1 MWTLQIW
8 FRTALQWKS
17 SLSFTGLY
25 CFSSSLWQS
34 KMQTVNWL
42 RTIVFRVRKQWDYCC
57 HILICMVKTIVCS
70 LQFTLTTL
78 SLCMHMWLINRAP
91 SNFAKK
97 CLLKLIKLFSGHY
110 TYVVTQYQNYPK
122 WWHTASSTGLK
133 YRSLFHRSEY
143 RSPWY
148 R

>member
-25 CFSSSLWQS
+25 CFSLSLGQC
-34 KMQTVNWL
+34 KMQTVDCLW
-42 RTIVFRVRKQWDYCC
+42 TIVFRVRKQWNYCC

-70 LQFTLTTL
+70 LRFTLTAL
-78 SLCMHMWLINRAP
+78 SLCMHMSLINRAP

-110 TYVVTQYQNYPK
+110 TYVATQYQNYPK
-122 WWHTASSTGLK
+122 RWCTVRVQRKSVLQPAIRASGS
-133 YRSLFHRSEY
+133 
-143 RSPWY
+143 
-148 R
+148 